1 MLQSGGALGFGY
13 TIRAINGDLECP
25 SVNPNASNTAARDNR
40 IARYKF
46 FCDQLGVSYGN
57 NLSC

>member
-1 MLQSGGALGFGY
+1 MGGG
-13 TIRAINGDLECP
+13 
-25 SVNPNASNTAARDNR
+25 NTASRDSR
-40 IARYKF
+40 INKYKY